1 MRHLINLTFILFLFG
16 VNAQSTN
23 TNALS
28 YFGLGERASGNHAI
42 YDALGQNNFNFCDS
56 AQLNFFNP
64 ASYSLLSAGNTLF
77 SIGIQSRASQYSYNN
92 NLENKLNAMVDHFAL
107 GFKMKKRMGL
117 AFGLK
122 PFTSRGYSFSQKVST
137 GLDSIKYNYIGTGGI
152 QDLFLGFSFGFIQNK
167 RTKVSVGGNISY
179 LFGTVSNERQ
189 SILVDANTS
198 SGGLDRKSFQV
209 KSLHYE
215 LGFLFR
221 QKIASKQEV
230 TFSGILTPSQN
241 LNATYLNE
249 FYSMSNLNSL
259 ATYDTLNYEKTTG
272 KITYGLGLKYGVSY
286 QVILPDWK
294 RNTRTLHP
302 QLTILASYS
311 SASKIDHN
319 FDNINSWNLSDSK
332 KTSLGIQFSPESKLY
347 ENIATLRGL
356 EKLSYRIGAY
366 QSLLP
371 YVSQNGSRYEE
382 AGVSFGIGMPI
393 LAQQGLSSLNLA
405 LTLGTRGNSEINATQ
420 EKFIGLSFGLIV
432 SPSSFD
438 RWFRKR
444 KLD

>member
-1 MRHLINLTFILFLFG
+1 MRHFINLTFILFLFG

-56 AQLNFFNP
+56 SQLNFFNP

-92 NLENKLNAMVDHFAL
+92 NIENKLNAMADHFAL

-117 AFGLK
+117 SFGLK
-122 PFTSRGYSFSQKVST
+122 PFTSRGYSFSQKIST
-137 GLDSIKYNYIGTGGI
+137 GLDSIKYNYLGSGGI
-152 QDLFLGFSFGFIQNK
+152 QDLFLGFSFGLIQNK
-167 RTKVSVGGNISY
+167 RTKVALGGNVSY

-198 SGGLDRKSFQV
+198 SGGLERKSFQV
-209 KSLHYE
+209 KSLYYE

-221 QKIASKQEV
+221 QKITNKHEIS
-230 TFSGILTPSQN
+230 FSGILTPSQN
-241 LNATYLNE
+241 LNTSFTNE
-249 FYSMSNLNSL
+249 FYSASNINSL
-259 ATYDTLNYEKTTG
+259 ASYDTLNYTEYTG

-286 QVILPDWK
+286 QLILPDWK

-311 SASKIDHN
+311 TTSKIYHN
-319 FDNINSWNLSDSK
+319 FNDLNSWNLSDSK

-356 EKLSYRIGAY
+356 EKLSYRVGAY
-366 QSLLP
+366 QSMLP
-371 YVSQNGSRYEE
+371 YVSQNGSRYKEE
-382 AGVSFGIGMPI
+382 GVSIGVGMPI

-405 LTLGTRGNSEINATQ
+405 ITLGTRGNSEINSTQ